1 MLTGFLGSFCYL
13 TGIPGWEI
21 RCSVVGGVGPILSH
35 TSRDE
40 TRDLNSGEAFTLP
53 PPTSSF
59 IAKWGHDQAQ
69 SPGILENIIILLSS
83 RRNRK
88 PPGLS
93 NNPQS
98 LQRLSYLTSGM
109 VSLTK
114 SPRRQ
119 LKGRL
124 CVSLSVS
131 GSSTVS
137 GFPLR
142 QRTRAVGAPGED
154 ADHWSRSK
162 WLDVSRQGTLVAY
175 SRLSPLLSTT
185 FIGLFVL

>member
-1 MLTGFLGSFCYL
+1 M
-13 TGIPGWEI
+13 
-21 RCSVVGGVGPILSH
+21 GGVGPILSH
-35 TSRDE
+35 TSWDE

-93 NNPQS
+93 NNPRP
-98 LQRLSYLTSGM
+98 LQRPSYLTSGM

-114 SPRRQ
+114 PPRRQ
-119 LKGRL
+119 LKRRL
-124 CVSLSVS
+124 C
-131 GSSTVS
+131 
-137 GFPLR
+137 FPLR
-142 QRTRAVGAPGED
+142 FREFHCFWVSVEAENKGSGSTWTGRWSLTTDHVTRCKPSGHTGSLLPAKSPPFHHL
-154 ADHWSRSK
+154 HWVICFVACLFWDR
-162 WLDVSRQGTLVAY
+162 VSLCSLGC
-175 SRLSPLLSTT
+175 PK
-185 FIGLFVL
+185 IHK

>member
-1 MLTGFLGSFCYL
+1 M
-13 TGIPGWEI
+13 
-21 RCSVVGGVGPILSH
+21 GGVGPILSH
-35 TSRDE
+35 TSWDE

-93 NNPQS
+93 NNPRP
-98 LQRLSYLTSGM
+98 LQRPSYLTSGM

-114 SPRRQ
+114 PPRRQ
-119 LKGRL
+119 LKKRL

-137 GFPLR
+137 GFLLR
-142 QRTRAVGAPGED
+142 QRIRAVGARGQD
-154 ADHWSRSK
+154 ADRWPLIT
-162 WLDVSRQGTLVAY
+162 WPDVSRQGTLVAY

-185 FIGLFVL
+185 SIGLFVL